1 MKVTGP
7 VFHGSYDTARGAAQ
21 VIAGL
26 GWFVVVVGW
35 AVALV
40 SVGNMQAAGPFA
52 MLGIAI
58 GILIAVVGLLQV
70 AAGQGVRAAV
80 DAADYARQS
89 LKLQIAQAEGL
100 EEVDLQRDLPGSAG
114 PRGSSSTLP
123 SGFSRVGEREGVPI
137 YSNGQGAFWVAGQY
151 ASSLEN
157 ARAYALSVARK
168 DSKPAS

>member
-1 MKVTGP
+1 MKITGP
-7 VFHGSYDTARGAAQ
+7 VFHGTYATARGTAQ
-21 VIAGL
+21 MIAGL
-26 GWFVVVVGW
+26 GWIVVAVGGII
-35 AVALV
+35 ALL
-40 SVGNMQAAGPFA
+40 SLGNMQQAGPFA
-52 MLGIAI
+52 MLGVAI

-100 EEVDLQRDLPGSAG
+100 EEVDLQSAYRGPAGSG
-114 PRGSSSTLP
+114 DSGSTLP
-123 SGFSRVGEREGVPI
+123 SGFSKVEEREGISI
-137 YSNGQGAFWVAGQY
+137 YSNGQGAFWVGGRY

-168 DSKPAS
+168 QSRPVS